1 MRYTFMRTLRP
12 SSFARLLTS
21 ASAVSLLVLLAA
33 APLAAL
39 PRAERHETR
48 HEIDQLEE
56 DWRTAVLD
64 RNVTALDALLSDDY
78 MAITSHGMLQSK
90 DETLASL
97 RSGAMR
103 IKSITY
109 SDRKV
114 RFYGATALVTS
125 RVEVDGTGPEGN
137 LAGSYRYTRVYV
149 RGPNGNWRIV
159 SFEASSIHDDE
170 HH

>member
-1 MRYTFMRTLRP
+1 MRYTFMRTPRP
-12 SSFARLLTS
+12 TSLARLLIT
-21 ASAVSLLVLLAA
+21 ASAFSLLLLLAS

-64 RNVTALDALLSDDY
+64 RNVSALDALLSDDY
-78 MAITSHGMLQSK
+78 MAITAHGMLQSK
-90 DETLASL
+90 DETLDSL
-97 RSGAMR
+97 RSGAVR
-103 IKSITY
+103 IKSLTY

-114 RFYGATALVTS
+114 RFYGTTALVTS
-125 RVEVDGTGPEGN
+125 RVEVAGTSPEGD

-149 RGPNGNWRIV
+149 RDVKGNWRIV

-170 HH
+170 R